1 MTPPSGLS
9 FSWVEQPLLS
19 ASGFPFDEEDLQF
32 LRQSNVEILLTLTE
46 DPVARRF
53 VDAAGL
59 MSVHVPIGDMRAPA
73 QDQIDQ
79 CLAVIEKARESK
91 MGVNVHCLYGKGRT
105 GTILAAYF
113 ISKGMPVDLA
123 VEHVRNLRPGSIE
136 TTRQEDAL
144 REFARRRGA

>member
-79 CLAVIEKARESK
+79 CLAVIEKVPADPLECCDEPET
-91 MGVNVHCLYGKGRT
+91 VE
-105 GTILAAYF
+105 
-113 ISKGMPVDLA
+113 ISTSDRA
-123 VEHVRNLRPGSIE
+123 VVAKCEQAFSVR
-136 TTRQEDAL
+136 
-144 REFARRRGA
+144 